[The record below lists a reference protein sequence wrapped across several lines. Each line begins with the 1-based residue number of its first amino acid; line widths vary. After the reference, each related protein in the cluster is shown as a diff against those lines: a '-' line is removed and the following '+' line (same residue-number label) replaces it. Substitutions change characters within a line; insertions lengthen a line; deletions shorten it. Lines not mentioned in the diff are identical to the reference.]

1 MKKHAF
7 APILFS
13 AFLLLFS
20 ACSKEKDALAEGPNG
35 PGSGFAQEPTSTPL
49 SATIKEASGLA
60 DSRTAPGN
68 LWVAEDS
75 GNPPQLHLLN
85 YKGQATGKIYLKGAT
100 NRDWEDIA
108 LAGNTL
114 YVADIGDNNS
124 SKSNYTIYELPEPV
138 LGTDTVREFNRIRF
152 RYPDGPRDAEAVL
165 VDPQTHTI
173 YLLTKRDNPS
183 RIYKLTP
190 PFNYQA
196 IDTATF
202 VQELPFSGVVSAAL
216 SPNGSEAILKTY
228 TGLYYYK
235 QQAPTSVD
243 ALFRQEPKEL
253 AYQIEPQGEAVAF
266 ARDNSGFFTLS
277 EKGLSDAVNLYFYKR
292 K

>member
-1 MKKHAF
+1 MKKQAF

-13 AFLLLFS
+13 TLLLLFS
-20 ACSKEKDALAEGPNG
+20 ACGKEKDTLAEG
-35 PGSGFAQEPTSTPL
+35 PGSGFAQEPTNTL
-49 SATIKEASGLA
+49 LNAGIKEASGIA

-85 YKGQATGKIYLKGAT
+85 YNGQATGKIYLKGAT

-114 YVADIGDNNS
+114 YVADIGDNDN
-124 SKSNYTIYELPEPV
+124 SKSNYTIYEFPEPA
-138 LGTDTVREFNRIRF
+138 LGTDTVGTFNRIRF
-152 RYPDGPRDAEAVL
+152 RYPDGPRDAEAL
-165 VDPQTHTI
+165 LADPQTQII
-173 YLLTKRDNPS
+173 YLITKRDNPS
-183 RIYKLTP
+183 RIYKLEP

-216 SPNGSEAILKTY
+216 SPDGTEAILKTY

-235 QQAPTSVD
+235 LQAPPSVD

-253 AYQIEPQGEAVAF
+253 AYLIEPQGEAITF
-266 ARDNSGFFTLS
+266 ARNNSGFFTLS
-277 EKGLSDAVNLYFYKR
+277 EKAFSDAVNLYFYKR